1 MKHRERVI
9 AALDFRESDRIPK
22 YDSFWQ
28 QTVEL
33 YKKSGLEEKLSK
45 NPILEV
51 DGLMRTIG
59 NPIEDYFDFDI
70 DILSID
76 TSLRMPYEVLS
87 EEKEFIVIQDHYGY
101 TVKKFKDKSGSMHFI
116 NHVTKDRETWD
127 ALKERMVFNENDT
140 SRLDSIS
147 YFLHSGPYPT
157 WNGFKKIYKEYKIR
171 EKYLL
176 YACYGPWEG
185 TWRHRGFTEL
195 MMDSV
200 LNPEWTYEMLEY
212 HMNLALASLNHALK
226 IGAKP
231 DGVFLVEDL
240 GGTHATLISAD
251 SYREFI
257 KPMHKKMADFCHEY
271 DMKLFMHSCGKI
283 ESLIPDFID
292 AGIDVI
298 QALQANTGM
307 DVVKLKQKFGN
318 KIVFWGNIAEASLAG
333 TKDDIR
339 KEIEYKVGNA
349 KIGGG
354 YIYHSDH
361 SIPDEVSFENYQY
374 LMELIEQYGSYD

>member
-9 AALDFRESDRIPK
+9 AALDFREPDRIPK
-22 YDSFWQ
+22 YDSFWL

-33 YKKSGLEEKLSK
+33 YKKSGLEEKLGN

-51 DGLMRTIG
+51 DGLKRTIG
-59 NPIEDYFDFDI
+59 SAIEDYFDFDI

-76 TSLRMPYEVLS
+76 TSLRMPYKVLA
-87 EEKEFIVIQDHYGY
+87 EENEFIVIQDHYGY
-101 TVKKFKDKSGSMHFI
+101 TVKKFKDKSGSMHFLE
-116 NHVTKDRETWD
+116 HVTKDRKAWN
-127 ALKERMVFNENDT
+127 ALKERMVFDENDT

-147 YFLHSGPYPT
+147 YFLHGEPYPT
-157 WNGFKKIYKEYKIR
+157 WDGFKKIYDEYRKR
-171 EKYLL
+171 EKYML

-195 MMDSV
+195 MMDSA
-200 LNPEWTYEMLEY
+200 LDPEWTYEMLEY
-212 HMNLALASLNHALK
+212 HMDLALASLKHAMK

-231 DGVFLVEDL
+231 DGIFLVEDL
-240 GGTHATLISAD
+240 GGTHTTLISAD

-257 KPMHKKMADFCHEY
+257 KPQHKKMADFCHEN

-283 ESLIPDFID
+283 ESFIPDFID
-292 AGIDVI
+292 AGIDVL

-307 DVVKLKQKFGN
+307 DVVKLKKEYGN
-318 KIVFWGNIAEASLAG
+318 KIAFWGNIAEASLAG
-333 TKDDIR
+333 SREDIK
-339 KEIEYKVGNA
+339 KEVEYKIGNA
-349 KIGGG
+349 KMGGG

-361 SIPDEVSFENYQY
+361 SIPDEVSFENYMY
-374 LMELIEQYGSYD
+374 LMELIEEYGSYS